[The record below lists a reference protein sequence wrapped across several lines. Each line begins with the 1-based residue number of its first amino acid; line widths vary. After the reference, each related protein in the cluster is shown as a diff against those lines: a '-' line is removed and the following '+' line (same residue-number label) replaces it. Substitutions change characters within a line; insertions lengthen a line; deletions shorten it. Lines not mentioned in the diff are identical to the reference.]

1 MHPTFKK
8 IKEEKCDAISF
19 LPSHEKEDETV
30 ILGLTY
36 KEKGDNIGGSE
47 LGHSYDILTFQLT
60 EEDCIKDYFQA
71 ILVCPYT
78 YSEQLMM
85 GGHFGLIA
93 KRTTTSDD
101 MVGRVSIAIDKLI
114 VQYNENE

>member
-19 LPSHEKEDETV
+19 LPSADKEDETT

-36 KEKGDNIGGSE
+36 KENGDNIGGSE
-47 LGHSYDILTFQLT
+47 LGHSYDILTFKVT
-60 EEDCIKDYFQA
+60 ADDWVKDHFEA

-93 KRTTTSDD
+93 KRTTTSNE
-101 MVGRVSIAIDKLI
+101 MVARVSNSIDKLI
-114 VQYNENE
+114 TQYNDNE

>member
-19 LPSHEKEDETV
+19 LPSPDKEDETT

-36 KEKGDNIGGSE
+36 KDKGDNIGGSE
-47 LGHSYDILTFQLT
+47 LGHSYDILTFKIT
-60 EEDCIKDYFQA
+60 DDDCVKDHFEA

-78 YSEQLMM
+78 YSEQLMT

-101 MVGRVSIAIDKLI
+101 MVARVSKSIDKLI
-114 VQYNENE
+114 AQYNENE